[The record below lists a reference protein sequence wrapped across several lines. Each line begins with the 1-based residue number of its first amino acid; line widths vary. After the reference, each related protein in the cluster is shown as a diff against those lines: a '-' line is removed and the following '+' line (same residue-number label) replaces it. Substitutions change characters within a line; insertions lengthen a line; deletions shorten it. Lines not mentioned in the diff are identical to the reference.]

1 MTDSPT
7 GSAFQVRPLSGALG
21 AEVRGVRLAEITDE
35 QFAELHRLLLEYLV
49 LFIPDQQGW
58 PADSRVAFGRRFG
71 ELEVHAYLPHLEGHP
86 QIQII
91 DSEQNGKI
99 PIWHT
104 DMTYQANPPIGSI
117 LQIVQGPDRGGD
129 TLWSNQ
135 YRAYE
140 GLSAPLRDLLDG
152 LTAVHAINI
161 PGLESRAEHPVVRV
175 HPETGRRALFVNRAH
190 TSHIV
195 QLSRNESDAL
205 LQFLAEHSTSPQFT
219 CRYRWTPG
227 DVAIWDNRV
236 TQHYAVDDYSE
247 QRSGLRVVVLGDHPV
262 GDGARWKA
270 YEPRPGER
278 YAPLRINAKESY

>member
-1 MTDSPT
+1 MTDSPE
-7 GSAFQVRPLSGALG
+7 SALMVRPLSGALG
-21 AEVRGVRLAEITDE
+21 AEIHGLRLAQITDE
-35 QFAELHRLLLEYLV
+35 QFAELRRLLLEHLV
-49 LFIPDQQGW
+49 VFIPGQQDW
-58 PADSRVAFGRRFG
+58 PADSRVEFGRRFG
-71 ELEVHAYLPHLEGHP
+71 ELEVHQYLPHLEGHKE
-86 QIQII
+86 IQII

-104 DMTYQANPPIGSI
+104 DMTYTANPPIGSI
-117 LQIVQGPDRGGD
+117 LQIIQGPDRGGD

-135 YRAYE
+135 YLAYE
-140 GLSAPLRDLLDG
+140 SLSAPLRDLLDG

-161 PGLESRAEHPVVRV
+161 PGLQSRAEHPVVRV

-205 LQFLAEHSTSPQFT
+205 LQYLAEHSTAPEFT

-236 TQHYAVDDYSE
+236 TQHYAVDDYGE
-247 QRSGLRVVVLGDHPV
+247 QRRGLRVVVLGDHPT
-262 GDGARWKA
+262 GDPARWEA
-270 YEPRPGER
+270 YEARPSQR
-278 YAPLRINAKESY
+278 YAPFRINAKEAY